1 MCAATIKVQSDR
13 VRRLSD
19 GRTPLDPSA
28 PGGVVY
34 WMDRDQ
40 RVQDNWALLYAR
52 QLAEKHGMPLSV
64 CYCLAPSFGEASIRQ
79 CEPTAP
85 RTHTEHVRCH
95 AV

>member
-1 MCAATIKVQSDR
+1 MCAATTKVQSDR